1 MTTYD
6 YRQDYRKPTDAEIDR
21 IVHRFDGD
29 RIKARDFAEAHPAA
43 LGIDPYPGSPSEKLG
58 LQMLADMLAPETNAA
73 EHYERKAPGFLAAYQ
88 SVSFLP
94 ELARI
99 AENAVAADRQMIDGD
114 DGGPWVIFTTRPGE
128 RYALATPGVLD
139 AALDT
144 VAGDIAC
151 DLRRSWGGNG
161 YCVSDM
167 NMSKRHKLDGS
178 GYMDKYGRMVNRP
191 FTFPFAY
198 GEYLVLSRI
207 CIDCWI
213 DFVKHYEIK
222 DVRIQHPW
230 ETVG

>member
-1 MTTYD
+1 MNHDNRRPINAATRADLTARFSALD
-6 YRQDYRKPTDAEIDR
+6 ERRDPFGRDDPALDAM
-21 IVHRFDGD
+21 
-29 RIKARDFAEAHPAA
+29 AEQ
-43 LGIDPYPGSPSEKLG
+43 I
-58 LQMLADMLAPETNAA
+58 LADMFATHSAVA

-88 SVSFLP
+88 AISFLP

-99 AENAVAADRQMIDGD
+99 AETAVAADRQMIDGD

-167 NMSKRHKLDGS
+167 NMSRRHKLPPTDKS
-178 GYMDKYGRMVNRP
+178 GKMLNRP
-191 FTFPFAY
+191 FTFPFAH

-222 DVRIQHPW
+222 DVRIQNPW
-230 ETVG
+230 ETLG

>member
-1 MTTYD
+1 MNHDNRRPISAATRADITG
-6 YRQDYRKPTDAEIDR
+6 RFSTLTDSSLSGETDNPALAAMAEQILSGLL
-21 IVHRFDGD
+21 HADGL
-29 RIKARDFAEAHPAA
+29 AA
-43 LGIDPYPGSPSEKLG
+43 
-58 LQMLADMLAPETNAA
+58 Q
-73 EHYERKAPGFLAAYQ
+73 HYERKAPGFLAAHQ

-99 AENAVAADRQMIDGD
+99 AANAVAADRQMIDGD

-128 RYALATPGVLD
+128 RYALATPGILD

-167 NMSKRHKLDGS
+167 NMSKRHKLPPTDKS
-178 GYMDKYGRMVNRP
+178 GKMLNRP
-191 FTFPFAY
+191 FTFPFAH

-222 DVRIQHPW
+222 DVRIQNPW
-230 ETVG
+230 ETLG